1 MARPLLEHLRGGGAR
16 LVEISDD
23 SRRFVEVARRVTTAL
38 ILYGPSGAP
47 LRHDY
52 LVDVLETRGVRV
64 VPVILP
70 GGAVPEAQR
79 RFHGAAY
86 VCFHAQLNDPDA
98 FARVARALFGRD

>member
-1 MARPLLEHLRGGGAR
+1 VIAL
-16 LVEISDD
+16 SDD
-23 SRRFVEVARRVTTAL
+23 SRRFVDVSRRVSTAV

-52 LVDVLETRGVRV
+52 LVDVLETRGVHV

-86 VCFHAQLNDPDA
+86 VCFHARVNDADA
-98 FARVARALFGRD
+98 LARVARAVFGRE

>member
-1 MARPLLEHLRGGGAR
+1 M
-16 LVEISDD
+16 
-23 SRRFVEVARRVTTAL
+23 

-52 LVDVLETRGVRV
+52 LVDVLETRAVRV